1 MFGKLSWSAIPFSQ
15 PIPMAAS
22 LLMIVGI
29 LALLVWITLKGHWR
43 YLWDEWF
50 TSVDHKRI
58 GVMYCVL
65 AFVMLIRG
73 FTDAIMMRS
82 QQAVAFHA
90 AGYLPPEHY
99 DQIFSAHGTIMIFFV
114 AMTFVIGLMNFV
126 VPLQLGVRDVA
137 FPTLN
142 SVSLWLNAAAI
153 LLVNMSLVVGEFGKA
168 GWLSFPPLSELKY
181 SPGVGIDYYLWALQI
196 SGIGTLLTGVNFV
209 TTILKIRAPGMTLMR
224 MPIFCWTA
232 LASSLLMVAAF
243 PILTATFAM
252 LLLDRY
258 LGFHF
263 FTDTAGG
270 NSMMYMNLIWAWG
283 HPEVYILI
291 LPAFGV
297 FSEVISTFS
306 GKPLFGYRSMVIAT
320 MAICILSFLVW
331 LHHFF
336 TMGAGA
342 DVNAFFGI
350 MSMIIAVPTGVK
362 IFNWLFTLWGG
373 RVRFEVPLLWAL
385 SFMITFAIGGM
396 TGVLLAVPPADFVL
410 HNSLFLVAHF
420 HNVIIGGV
428 LFGSFAGY
436 TYWFPKAFG
445 FRLDERTGKA
455 AFWCWTVG
463 FYVAFLPLYIVGLE
477 GMTRRMQHYDVAE
490 WRPWIL
496 VAAGGAAI
504 ILCGIGFQIAQLVI
518 SIRKRETLRDLTGDP
533 WDGRTLEW
541 ITFSP
546 PPPFNFAVMPNVT
559 GAEAYWGLKQ
569 KAIQQRRLTDLP
581 DYKPIEMP
589 RNSPTG
595 FIAAFFAVVTGFAL
609 IWHIWWM
616 VFVGLIGAF
625 GTFVGFAWRNRYEYE
640 LSAAELARID
650 GERRRARI
658 GLVEGREKGIT
669 PVEYSEPEGHG
680 SHQAGARAVP
690 HGGHPGPAS
699 KRIITGY
706 GFWIF
711 LLSDFILFS
720 GFYAAYA
727 VLAHATAGGPTAAK
741 LFDLRILAVET
752 GCLLLSSFACGLASI
767 AANARNMLWTQV
779 AYLITGA
786 LGLGFI
792 GLEISEF
799 ARMVA
804 IGAGPGRSAF
814 LSAFFALVGLHGL
827 HVTIGLLW
835 LGTMMAQTWAKGFR
849 ADIMRRSLCFALF
862 WHALDIIW
870 VGIFTNVYLLGT
882 SP

>member
-1 MFGKLSWSAIPFSQ
+1 MLGKLSWSAIPFSQ

-22 LLMIVGI
+22 FVVIVVI
-29 LALLVWITLKGHWR
+29 LATLAWITLKGHWP
-43 YLWDEWF
+43 YLWNEWI
-50 TSVDHKRI
+50 TSVDHKKV
-58 GVMYCVL
+58 GVMYCAL

-82 QQAVAFHA
+82 QQALAFNA
-90 AGYLPPEHY
+90 PGYLPPEHY

-114 AMTFVIGLMNFV
+114 AMTFMIGLMNFV
-126 VPLQLGVRDVA
+126 VPLQLGSRDVA

-142 SVSLWLNAAAI
+142 SVSLWLNAAGV
-153 LLVNMSLVVGEFGKA
+153 LLVNMSLVIGEFGKA

-209 TTILKIRAPGMTLMR
+209 TTILKIRAPGMTLTR
-224 MPIFCWTA
+224 MPIFCWTS

-263 FTDTAGG
+263 FTDSAGG

-306 GKPLFGYRSMVIAT
+306 GKPLFGYRSMIIAT
-320 MAICILSFLVW
+320 MAICILAFGVW

-342 DVNAFFGI
+342 DVNGFFGI

-362 IFNWLFTLWGG
+362 IFNWLFTMWGG
-373 RVRFEVPLLWAL
+373 RVRFEQPILWAL
-385 SFMITFAIGGM
+385 SFMITFVVGGM

-428 LFGSFAGY
+428 LFGAFAGY

-445 FRLDERTGKA
+445 FKLHEGTGKA
-455 AFWCWTVG
+455 AFWCWTIG
-463 FYVAFLPLYIVGLE
+463 FYVAFLPLYVLGLE

-490 WRPWIL
+490 WRPWLLI
-496 VAAGGAAI
+496 AALGAVI
-504 ILCGIGFQIAQLVI
+504 ILFGIGFQIAQLVI
-518 SIRKRETLRDLTGDP
+518 SIRRREKLRDLTGDP

-541 ITFSP
+541 STFSP
-546 PPPFNFAVMPNVT
+546 PPHFNFAVLPNIT
-559 GAEAYWGLKQ
+559 GAEAYWGIKQ
-569 KAIQQRRLTDLP
+569 KAIEQRRLTDLP

-595 FIAAFFAVVTGFAL
+595 FVVAFFAVVTGFAL

-616 VFVGLIGAF
+616 VIVGLVGAF
-625 GTFVGFAWRNRYEYE
+625 ATFVVFAWRDRSEFE
-640 LSAAELARID
+640 LPADELARID
-650 GERRRARI
+650 GERRKARI
-658 GLVEGREKGIT
+658 GIVEGREKGIT
-669 PVEYSEPEGHG
+669 PVKYSG
-680 SHQAGARAVP
+680 SHEEDPNRLGARAEP
-690 HGGHPGPAS
+690 DGGHKGPAS
-699 KRIITGY
+699 KRIVTGY

-727 VLAHATAGGPTAAK
+727 VLSHATAGGPTPK
-741 LFDLRILAVET
+741 LFDLKILAVET
-752 GCLLLSSFACGLASI
+752 ACLLLSSFACGMATIAS
-767 AANARNMLWTQV
+767 NARNMLWTQIG
-779 AYLITGA
+779 YLVTGA
-786 LGLGFI
+786 LGLGFLS
-792 GLEISEF
+792 LEISEF
-799 ARMVA
+799 ARMLA
-804 IGAGPGRSAF
+804 IGAGPDRSAF

-827 HVTIGLLW
+827 HVAIGLLW
-835 LGTMMAQTWAKGFR
+835 LGTMMAQIWAKGFR
-849 ADIMRRSLCFALF
+849 ADIMRRGLCFALF

-882 SP
+882 TP